1 MPFVKIQ
8 KNNVYSKR
16 FQVHFRRRRL
26 GKTDYYQRK
35 RLILQRKNKYNTAK
49 WRFVVRRTNQKIIC
63 QVVWSTIEGDK
74 VKAQADSSEL
84 KKWGVT
90 AGLTNFSAAYATGL
104 LTSRRLLKTL
114 DQENK
119 TDGYTP
125 DYFNMFDIIKE
136 ADGNDVDFNQLCIQ
150 KDITYRP
157 FTCYLDLG
165 LVRATRGN
173 RVFAAMKGAIDGGIN
188 IPHKPKIFP
197 QKKAEKKQK
206 AAAAAPGKKGKK
218 EEKKVEEKK
227 KKDDGEEEEFD
238 GSVLRDR
245 IFGKHVQ
252 TWMDTYS
259 KKKDKQDY
267 QFSQWKKCL
276 QASGCKDI
284 ESLYKKVHAEIR
296 KNPDR
301 PKKEKKEYKYTR
313 KEDDKNI
320 IVAPNGKEF
329 RRDFKL
335 TNQQRKERVAE
346 KIQKFAES
354 RKK

>member
-63 QVVWSTIEGDK
+63 QVVWSTIVGDK

-90 AGLTNFSAAYATGL
+90 AGLTNFPAAYATGL

-114 DQENK
+114 DKENRTEDYK
-119 TDGYTP
+119 P
-125 DYFNMFDIIKE
+125 DYFNLFDIVKE
-136 ADGNDVDFNQLCIQ
+136 ADGSDFDFQQLCDK
-150 KDITYRP
+150 KDVP
-157 FTCYLDLG
+157 FKAFTCYLDLG

-188 IPHKPKIFP
+188 IPHNPKIFP
-197 QKKAEKKQK
+197 QKKEKKK
-206 AAAAAPGKKGKK
+206 EKVAAAPSKKGKK
-218 EEKKVEEKK
+218 EDKKAEEKK
-227 KKDDGEEEEFD
+227 KKGDEEEEEFD
-238 GSVLRDR
+238 GSLLRDR
-245 IFGKHVQ
+245 IFGKHIQ
-252 TWMDTYS
+252 TWMDLYS

-276 QASGCKDI
+276 QSSGCKDI
-284 ESLYKKVHAEIR
+284 EALYKKVHAEIR

-301 PKKEKKEYKYTR
+301 PEKKKVEYVYKR
-313 KEDDKNI
+313 KEGDKS
-320 IVAPNGKEF
+320 IVIAPNGKEF
-329 RRDFKL
+329 RRDVKL
-335 TNQQRKERVAE
+335 SKEKRKERVID
-346 KIQKFAES
+346 KIKKFAEAR
-354 RKK
+354 RK